1 MLIFKASCL
10 SRFLTIPR
18 ALPKITPKLST
29 YQCLKKRNIERKR
42 FLKRYTKTINI
53 ILAQKNIY
61 AEKTSKKTP
70 ENTNFA
76 TQPDL
81 LIKSNRFRRCLL
93 ILETK

>member
-53 ILAQKNIY
+53 ILAQEKHLCRKNL
-61 AEKTSKKTP
+61 KKDPRKHQFCHT
-70 ENTNFA
+70 A
-76 TQPDL
+76 
-81 LIKSNRFRRCLL
+81 
-93 ILETK
+93 